1 MISIQKMTK
10 AIMKRNITVA
20 LIVSTVSVI
29 AFFLWLGN
37 YISRESFKTYETLSK
52 SFQNIVDT
60 LSNIIL
66 LNEEEINMHIN
77 SGLTIAKQLLENG
90 NYSNINEIKKIY
102 QFSLSKKFVDVDILI
117 SDKEGSIIAATGY
130 YSNFSS
136 LNFKPVEINNGYEN
150 ITEQYPQFLSF
161 VGSTKRLAL
170 HTWVKFKDNFIVFAF
185 YINPD
190 IYENPIKSFTANQIG
205 NIKDIAIY
213 INDKTRL
220 DTSQT
225 LLDNNIYGL
234 QSEKIIRQLLKVTF
248 YKKFILSKYGT
259 ITTPLYLRITME
271 YFNYLYIGLLFVLVF
286 VGTMLIFTYTS
297 SKSSVGPF
305 IEDLE
310 KLDTAVREIG
320 NTGILPPAGTFALS
334 ESQEFYE
341 TLSSILEEL
350 SATMEEL
357 EATNEELER
366 AYNDINKK
374 SEEFKKLLLNISE
387 RLAIIAEGY
396 DENTGQHIFRVKLLS
411 GFIAEKLGLDEE
423 TIEKV
428 RMFASLHDIGKIFV
442 PKEILQKPG
451 KLTAEEWE
459 IMRQHTIYAKRIL
472 DVPGFESALNI
483 ALYHHENY
491 DGTGYPFGLKEKE
504 IPVEAHIVKLVDV
517 YDALRSS
524 RPYKKGFTHE
534 ETINIILNG
543 DGRTSPEHFDPKL
556 LEVFKEYEADINRLW
571 ESIK

>member
-1 MISIQKMTK
+1 MLSSQKITK
-10 AIMKRNITVA
+10 VIMKRNVTIA
-20 LIVSTVSVI
+20 LIVSI
-29 AFFLWLGN
+29 AFAVVFLVWLGN
-37 YISRESFKTYETLSK
+37 YISKESFKTHETLSK

-60 LSNIIL
+60 LSNLIL
-66 LNEEEINMHIN
+66 LNEEEIEMHIN
-77 SGLTIAKQLLENG
+77 SSLALAKQLLENG

-102 QFSLSKKFVDVDILI
+102 QFSLSKKFVDIDVVI
-117 SDKEGSIIAATGY
+117 SNKEGSIIAATGY
-130 YSNFSS
+130 YSNFSF
-136 LNFKPVEINNGYEN
+136 LNFKPIETKISNAD
-150 ITEQYPQFLSF
+150 ITEQYPKLLSF
-161 VGSTKRLAL
+161 VGSTRRLAL

-185 YINPD
+185 YINPEF
-190 IYENPIKSFTANQIG
+190 YEKPIEAFTTNKIG

-213 INDKTRL
+213 VNDKTRL

-225 LLDNNIYGL
+225 SLDNKISEV
-234 QSEKIIRQLLKVTF
+234 QSEKEIHQFLKVTF
-248 YKKFILSKYGT
+248 YKKFILSKYDT

-271 YFNYLYIGLLFVLVF
+271 YFNYLYISLLFILVF

-297 SKSSVGPF
+297 SKSSVDPF
-305 IEDLE
+305 IKDLE

-320 NTGILPPAGTFALS
+320 NTGILPPAGNFVLA

-341 TLSSILEEL
+341 TLSAILQEL

-366 AYNDINKK
+366 AYNDIAKK
-374 SEEFKKLLLNISE
+374 SEEFKNLLLNISE

-411 GFIAEKLGLDEE
+411 GFLAEKLGLDEE
-423 TIEKV
+423 TVEKV
-428 RMFASLHDIGKIFV
+428 KMFASLHDIGKIFV

-504 IPVEAHIVKLVDV
+504 IPMDAHIVKLVDV

-534 ETINIILNG
+534 EAMNIILNG
-543 DGRTSPEHFDPKL
+543 DGRTSPEHFDSKL